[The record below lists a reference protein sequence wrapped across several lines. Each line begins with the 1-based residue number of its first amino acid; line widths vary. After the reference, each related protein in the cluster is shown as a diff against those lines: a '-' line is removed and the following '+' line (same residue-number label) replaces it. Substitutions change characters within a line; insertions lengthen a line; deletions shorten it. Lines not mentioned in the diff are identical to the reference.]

1 MEEKNMALLGFISS
15 AADYLKDQ
23 LGEDNEDI
31 KEISDINFDKIKTE
45 FSKKIDSSFNNGTNN
60 SDDLIKAGKDVFNN
74 FIRKKESLI
83 EEFNDI
89 FNVDFEMDEA
99 SGKHLSK
106 TLDDSIDS
114 NSNIDDYA
122 RIIANNAGENIETQV
137 KVKKAQENMDEVFS
151 EIVAHENGSK
161 KKRKD
166 YIGDLLED
174 LNHSKI
180 AVAIEENK
188 KRAEAT
194 RKAVLESI
202 KKMYPYLS
210 NSFIKGVYSLRES
223 FNDDFNKYEKII
235 VLHRLHFNEIDGL
248 RKFVEVVLQYNYLVN
263 VDEKQMI
270 VDAFKEHDNANG
282 KILTDIF
289 TIANQA
295 KLLTGDYEGYRVL
308 INKQED

>member
-1 MEEKNMALLGFISS
+1 MALLGFISS

-31 KEISDINFDKIKTE
+31 KEIRDINFDKIKTE
-45 FSKKIDSSFNNGTNN
+45 FSKKIDSSFNGANNN

-74 FIRKKESLI
+74 FIKKKESLI
-83 EEFNDI
+83 EEFDDI
-89 FNVDFEMDEA
+89 FNVDFEMEDDDTTE
-99 SGKHLSK
+99 KHLLNM
-106 TLDDSIDS
+106 LDESIDS

-122 RIIANNAGENIETQV
+122 RIIANNASGNGEAKV
-137 KVKKAQENMDEVFS
+137 KVKQAQENMDEVFS

-161 KKRKD
+161 NKKKD
-166 YIGDLLED
+166 YIGDLLDD
-174 LNHSKI
+174 LDHSKL
-180 AVAIEENK
+180 AVTIEENK

-194 RKAVLESI
+194 RRAVLESI
-202 KKMYPYLS
+202 KKMYPYLG
-210 NSFIKGVYSLRES
+210 NSFIKGVYSLKDSLKE
-223 FNDDFNKYEKII
+223 DFSEYEKIV
-235 VLHRLHFNEIDGL
+235 VLHRLHFSELDGL

-270 VDAFKEHDNANG
+270 VDTFKEHENVNG